1 MTAQRQTLTAE
12 HRRRRPGSAWDYTKL
27 PDAELLALVAAGRD
41 ETAFEEFFSRYA
53 RPVYSLMVRQL
64 GDAGW
69 ADDVVQEA
77 FTSVWRY
84 ARGYHPER
92 GSVIGW
98 LYTIARHAGYRAA
111 RRRQAQWL
119 GEAPD
124 RPDPSPTP
132 DQEAVAKLEA
142 FRLHVAIERL
152 PCQEREIIE
161 LAYLKGLSR
170 RVRSRSS

>member
-1 MTAQRQTLTAE
+1 M
-12 HRRRRPGSAWDYTKL
+12 
-27 PDAELLALVAAGRD
+27 
-41 ETAFEEFFSRYA
+41 
-53 RPVYSLMVRQL
+53 
-64 GDAGW
+64 
-69 ADDVVQEA
+69 
-77 FTSVWRY
+77 
-84 ARGYHPER
+84 
-92 GSVIGW
+92 IGW

-119 GEAPD
+119 AEAPD

-161 LAYLKGLSR
+161 LAYLKGLSQSEIALELNLPLGTVKTR
-170 RVRSRSS
+170 NRAALMRLAEIVEREELS